1 MDQLVSKRGIAD
13 LDASAPED
21 QVLGARTIQVSLLAE
36 GALRAIDAAG
46 LTAGDVVLFRRGSK
60 RVSHKVIRSFQRR
73 VAVRSG
79 LSPEVA
85 DWVHVGVLDS
95 NLNVWDATD
104 AGDIRQ
110 TPLRE
115 VLAKGDTISFRRC
128 ASVPQAPTSEKLVD
142 AALLRFSEARYD
154 LMHFVGPLADLLFPG
169 LGLLGEPIEAIRS
182 AIPARGKR
190 VVADLESEYRKVICS
205 VFVSEVLGAAIG
217 GSVQPTVLTPLP
229 MDFTRPP
236 YLPMTVLRCRPVLP
250 SLPRPAAVLDL

>member
-13 LDASAPED
+13 LDASVPED
-21 QVLGARTIQVSLLAE
+21 QALGGRTIQVSLLAA
-36 GALRAIDAAG
+36 GTLHAIAAAG
-46 LTAGDVVLFRRGSK
+46 LAAGDVVLFRGGGK
-60 RVSHKVIRSFQRR
+60 RVSHKVIRAFQRR
-73 VAVRSG
+73 VAAQAG
-79 LSPEVA
+79 LAPEVA

-128 ASVPQAPTSEKLVD
+128 AAVPQAPTSEKLVD
-142 AALLRFSEARYD
+142 AALLRFSEATYD

-169 LGLLGEPIEAIRS
+169 LGLLGQPIEAIRS
-182 AIPARGKR
+182 MLPARGKK

-205 VFVSEVLGAAIG
+205 VFVSEVLGAAVG

-236 YLPMTVLRCRPVLP
+236 YLPMAVTRCRPVLP
-250 SLPRPAAVLDL
+250 PLPRPVAVLDL

>member
-1 MDQLVSKRGIAD
+1 MDQLVSKRGIVD
-13 LDASAPED
+13 LDTSAPED
-21 QVLGARTIQVSLLAE
+21 QALGARTIQVSLLAA

-60 RVSHKVIRSFQRR
+60 RASHKVIYAFQRR
-73 VAVRSG
+73 VASQTG
-79 LSPEVA
+79 LAPDIA

-128 ASVPQAPTSEKLVD
+128 ASVAPTSDKLVD

-154 LMHFVGPLADLLFPG
+154 LMHFVGPLADRAFPG
-169 LGLLGEPIEAIRS
+169 LGLLGRPIEAIRS
-182 AIPARGKR
+182 AIPARGKK

-236 YLPMTVLRCRPVLP
+236 YLPMTVMRCRPVLP